1 MSTGY
6 AMAEETSPDVEYSPR
21 QKAKPK
27 KKGNFFTRWMLK
39 SLKEAVSEEQREKEV
54 QAMNQIKIP
63 RGISVGTGPSL
74 DSDKGIRFQV
84 YKANGGMIV
93 ETAMYD
99 RNRDRHITG
108 LHIITDDKD
117 LGQELGKII
126 TMETLK
132 Q

>member
-1 MSTGY
+1 MKWLDRWIFKKVKNGAELEKRNDQINEMNMVKMSTGI
-6 AMAEETSPDVEYSPR
+6 
-21 QKAKPK
+21 
-27 KKGNFFTRWMLK
+27 
-39 SLKEAVSEEQREKEV
+39 AVGR
-54 QAMNQIKIP
+54 
-63 RGISVGTGPSL
+63 GPSL

-93 ETAMYD
+93 ETSSYD